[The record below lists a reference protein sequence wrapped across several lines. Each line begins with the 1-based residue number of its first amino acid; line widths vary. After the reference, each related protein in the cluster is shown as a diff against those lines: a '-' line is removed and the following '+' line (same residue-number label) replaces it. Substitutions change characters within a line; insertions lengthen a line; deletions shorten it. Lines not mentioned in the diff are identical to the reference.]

1 MISANNVTLRL
12 GKKAL
17 FEDVNIKFTEGNCY
31 GLIGANGAGKSTL
44 FKIIKGVLTPDGGEV
59 ILHGNTIAGYLSQNM
74 DEQDLS
80 GASLKPSY
88 LIELELKIETISG
101 KISRASENGE
111 DGADR
116 VRITNASIRM
126 NEYYSQDGRLIS
138 FPRVNASFVTRINK
152 SDCKPEATFT
162 TEFVVATKG
171 EELKNDEPTG
181 RHKIDA
187 IIPQYGG
194 KVDVVPMYAQ
204 NANVIDAISTYWN
217 VGDTVK
223 ANGRLDFS
231 ATTET
236 TIEEVDFGEP
246 IEKTRTI
253 NRSDLIITGGSQE
266 PLEGDYAFDNAE
278 IQSALADRKVR
289 LEKQK
294 DKDMSRTASKQ
305 TPPQTSSNGFADL
318 GF

>member
-1 MISANNVTLRL
+1 MLRQ
-12 GKKAL
+12 A
-17 FEDVNIKFTEGNCY
+17 ENRC
-31 GLIGANGAGKSTL
+31 
-44 FKIIKGVLTPDGGEV
+44 KIEGVLAEVDIKPGTFTKNGQQVESIGGSIIVKV
-59 ILHGNTIAGYLSQNM
+59 IQ
-74 DEQDLS
+74 
-80 GASLKPSY
+80 K
-88 LIELELKIETISG
+88 ISG
-101 KISRASENGE
+101 EEKELAIPIHMFASKLTNKGTPNPAYESIKKIADEYISIAASDNGE

-116 VRITNASIRM
+116 IRITNANVRM

-138 FPRVNASFVTRINK
+138 FPRINASFVQRISK
-152 SDCKPEATFT
+152 AECKPEATYT
-162 TEFVVATKG
+162 AEFVVANKS
-171 EELKNDEPTG
+171 EEVNAKEEPTG
-181 RHKIDA
+181 RYRIDA

-204 NANVIDAISTYWN
+204 SPGVINAVSTYWE

-236 TIEEVDFGEP
+236 IIEEVDFGEP

-266 PLEGDYAFDNAE
+266 PLEGDFAYDFAE
-278 IQSALADRKVR
+278 IQNALAERKLR
-289 LEKQK
+289 LEQQK
-294 DKDMSRTASKQ
+294 DRDMSRAATRKAPAQNAK
-305 TPPQTSSNGFADL
+305 NGFTDL

>member
-1 MISANNVTLRL
+1 MLRQAENRVKVEGILAEIDIKPGHFNKNGQMMDSIGGSIVVKVTQ
-12 GKKAL
+12 K
-17 FEDVNIKFTEGNCY
+17 
-31 GLIGANGAGKSTL
+31 
-44 FKIIKGVLTPDGGEV
+44 
-59 ILHGNTIAGYLSQNM
+59 
-74 DEQDLS
+74 
-80 GASLKPSY
+80 
-88 LIELELKIETISG
+88 ISG
-101 KISRASENGE
+101 EEKELAIPVHMFASKLTNKGTPNPAYESIKKIADEYVSIAASENGE
-111 DGADR
+111 EGADR

-152 SDCKPEATFT
+152 SDCKPEATYT
-162 TEFVVATKG
+162 AEFVVAAKN
-171 EELKNDEPTG
+171 EEIKNDEPTG
-181 RHKIDA
+181 RYRIDA
-187 IIPQYGG
+187 IVPQYGG
-194 KVDVVPMYAQ
+194 KVDVIPMFAQ
-204 NANVIDAISTYWN
+204 SAGVIDAISTYWN

>member
-1 MISANNVTLRL
+1 MLRQAENRVKVEGILAEIDIKPGHFNKNGQMMDSIGGSIVVKVTQ
-12 GKKAL
+12 K
-17 FEDVNIKFTEGNCY
+17 
-31 GLIGANGAGKSTL
+31 
-44 FKIIKGVLTPDGGEV
+44 
-59 ILHGNTIAGYLSQNM
+59 
-74 DEQDLS
+74 
-80 GASLKPSY
+80 
-88 LIELELKIETISG
+88 ISG
-101 KISRASENGE
+101 EEKELAIPVHMFASKLTNKGTPNPAYESIKKIADEYVSIAASENGE

-152 SDCKPEATFT
+152 GDCKPEATYT
-162 TEFVVATKG
+162 AEFVVAAKN
-171 EELKNDEPTG
+171 EEIKNDEPTG
-181 RHKIDA
+181 RYRIDA
-187 IIPQYGG
+187 IVPQYGG
-194 KVDVVPMYAQ
+194 KVDVVPMFAQ
-204 NANVIDAISTYWN
+204 GAGVIDAISTYWN

-278 IQSALADRKVR
+278 IQSALADRKAR
-289 LEKQK
+289 LEAQK
-294 DKDMSRTASKQ
+294 DKDMSRAASKQ

>member
-1 MISANNVTLRL
+1 MLRQ
-12 GKKAL
+12 A
-17 FEDVNIKFTEGNCY
+17 ENRC
-31 GLIGANGAGKSTL
+31 
-44 FKIIKGVLTPDGGEV
+44 
-59 ILHGNTIAGYLSQNM
+59 
-74 DEQDLS
+74 
-80 GASLKPSY
+80 
-88 LIELELKIETISG
+88 KIEGILAEIDVKPGSFMKNGQMVDSIGGSIIVKVVQKISG
-101 KISRASENGE
+101 EEKELAIPIHMFASKLTNKGTPNPAYESIKKIADEYISIAASENGE

-116 VRITNASIRM
+116 IRITNANVRM

-138 FPRVNASFVTRINK
+138 FPRINASFVQRIPK

-162 TEFVVATKG
+162 AEFVVAAKN
-171 EELKNDEPTG
+171 EELNANGDPTG
-181 RHKIDA
+181 RYRIDA
-187 IIPQYGG
+187 IVPQYGG
-194 KVDVVPMYAQ
+194 RVDVVPMFAQ
-204 NANVIDAISTYWN
+204 SPGVINAVSTYWE

-236 TIEEVDFGEP
+236 IIEEVDFGEP

-266 PLEGDYAFDNAE
+266 PLEGDFAFDNGE
-278 IQSALADRKVR
+278 IQSALADRKLR

-294 DKDMSRTASKQ
+294 DKDMSRAASRQ
-305 TPPQTSSNGFADL
+305 TPPQTAKNGSFDL

>member
-1 MISANNVTLRL
+1 MLRQAENRVKVEGILAEIDIKPGHFNKNGQMMDSIGGSIVVKVTQ
-12 GKKAL
+12 K
-17 FEDVNIKFTEGNCY
+17 
-31 GLIGANGAGKSTL
+31 
-44 FKIIKGVLTPDGGEV
+44 
-59 ILHGNTIAGYLSQNM
+59 
-74 DEQDLS
+74 
-80 GASLKPSY
+80 
-88 LIELELKIETISG
+88 ISG
-101 KISRASENGE
+101 EEKELAIPVHMFASKLTNKGTPNPAYESIKKIADEYVSIAASENGE

-162 TEFVVATKG
+162 AEFVVANKA

-223 ANGRLDFS
+223 ANGRFDFS